1 MDIQNIPFF
10 NVIKTLSENL
20 NTNIYFVG
28 GTPRDLLLHREIKD
42 IDIIIL
48 GSSFEI
54 FASKLAKIIK
64 AHRVIFKDNI
74 RLIKSHLIIDISRP
88 KGLNII
94 EDLAKRDITINSL
107 AINLSGELIGNT
119 CDIFNKIIKM
129 NYPFAFID
137 DPLRILRVFRFASEL
152 GFSIDLY
159 TYNKIKETSHLI
171 KNVASERI
179 FEELY
184 KTFSG
189 HYINEI
195 FPLIIES
202 KLFSEIFDIPEYV
215 IYRDDIANIINVLI
229 STALLKK
236 RSPEE
241 IFILSLSIINIIVCT
256 SDKEIINRV
265 KKGLKKVVISKN
277 IYEKI
282 IYYIE
287 TCIKLLLEYRKNN
300 ENLEP
305 FVFNNYCNID
315 NLIFILNI
323 FEHSNKKFIKNNR
336 HLIDDIL
343 EIKNN
348 LNMQKAEEINGRDL
362 LNAGFKEG
370 PELGK
375 YLFEA
380 RFKLASGKISS
391 KEDAITYL
399 IKYLR

>member
-1 MDIQNIPFF
+1 
-10 NVIKTLSENL
+10 
-20 NTNIYFVG
+20 
-28 GTPRDLLLHREIKD
+28 
-42 IDIIIL
+42 
-48 GSSFEI
+48 
-54 FASKLAKIIK
+54 
-64 AHRVIFKDNI
+64 
-74 RLIKSHLIIDISRP
+74 
-88 KGLNII
+88 
-94 EDLAKRDITINSL
+94 
-107 AINLSGELIGNT
+107 
-119 CDIFNKIIKM
+119 
-129 NYPFAFID
+129 
-137 DPLRILRVFRFASEL
+137 
-152 GFSIDLY
+152 
-159 TYNKIKETSHLI
+159 
-171 KNVASERI
+171 
-179 FEELY
+179 LY